1 MAPRESSSV
10 TMADVARQAGV
21 SRALVSIVMRD
32 VPGASAETR
41 AHVRRVAA
49 EMGYQPDQRARLL
62 GRSRSR
68 TIGVGFEL
76 RGEFHSGLLERLYAV
91 ADSTGY
97 ELILSPS
104 APSRPDAV
112 AVRSLLSYRCES
124 LILIGSR
131 LPAPALD
138 ELAAKVP
145 VVVVA
150 RPARGARVDV
160 VRTDDVRGARMAV
173 DHLVGLGHTDIVHV
187 DGGDAPGATERRRGY
202 RAAMRAHG
210 LGDRI
215 RLVRGERAER
225 DGEMA
230 AHDLLA
236 SGLPTAATAFND
248 SCASGMMAV
257 LRGRGVTVPGQLS
270 LIGFD
275 DASIAG
281 LESVSLST
289 IAQDT
294 AALADAALDRAISR
308 IESRSSEPMETVLE
322 PRLVVRSTT
331 APPSR

>member
-68 TIGVGFEL
+68 AIGVVFEL

-104 APSRPDAV
+104 APSRPEAV
-112 AVRSLLSYRCES
+112 AVRSLLAYRCES

-131 LPAPALD
+131 LLAPALD
-138 ELAAKVP
+138 EIAARVP
-145 VVVVA
+145 VIVVA

-160 VRTDDVRGARMAV
+160 VRTDDLRGARMAV
-173 DHLVGLGHTDIVHV
+173 DHLVGLGHSDIVHV

-210 LGDRI
+210 LEDRI
-215 RLVRGERAER
+215 RLVRGERTER
-225 DGEMA
+225 DGELA
-230 AHDLLA
+230 AHALLA

-248 SCASGMMAV
+248 SCASGLMAV
-257 LRGRGVTVPGQLS
+257 LRGRGIALPGQLS
-270 LIGFD
+270 VIGFD

-294 AALADAALDRAISR
+294 AALADAALDRAITR
-308 IESRSSEPMETVLE
+308 IESRSTEPLETVLQ

-331 APPSR
+331 APPAR

>member
-68 TIGVGFEL
+68 TIGVVFEL
-76 RGEFHSGLLERLYAV
+76 RGEFHSGLLERLYTV
-91 ADSTGY
+91 ADSSDY

-104 APSRPDAV
+104 APSRPEV
-112 AVRSLLSYRCES
+112 VSVRSLLAYRCES

-131 LPAPALD
+131 LPAAALD
-138 ELAAKVP
+138 ELGEKVP

-173 DHLVGLGHTDIVHV
+173 DHLVGLGHTDVVHV

-202 RAAMRAHG
+202 RAAMRTHG
-210 LGDRI
+210 LADRI
-215 RLVRGERAER
+215 RLVHGERTER
-225 DGEMA
+225 DGELA
-230 AHDLLA
+230 AHDLLT
-236 SGLPTAATAFND
+236 SGLPTAVTAFND

-257 LRGRGVTVPGQLS
+257 LRRQGVTIPDQLS
-270 LIGFD
+270 LVGFD
-275 DASIAG
+275 DATIAG

-294 AALADAALDRAISR
+294 AALADAALDRAITR
-308 IESRSSEPMETVLE
+308 IESRSSEPMETVLQ

-331 APPSR
+331 VPIR